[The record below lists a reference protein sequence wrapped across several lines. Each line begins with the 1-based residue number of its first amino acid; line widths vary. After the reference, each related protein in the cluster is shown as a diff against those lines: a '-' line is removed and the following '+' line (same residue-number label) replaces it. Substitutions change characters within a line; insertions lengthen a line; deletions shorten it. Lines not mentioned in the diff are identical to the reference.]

1 MTPVHEQIEKEDSD
15 KALLQKLKKKR
26 NRYESLQLALFLRVL
41 RKGKVSFRKLFNI
54 FLCSAAY
61 ILKSDKSAP
70 SPFILSL
77 ELWNECNAGC
87 LFCRDKKGRIYDVNA
102 QGTGVIDKG
111 KMPVEMAADIIRQL
125 KDDVLIAVLY
135 TNGEPLLY
143 PDLAKLVQAA
153 TESRVATMMATN
165 GLLWTQEKARAVLSA
180 GIDFIKIQLSGY
192 TQDIYSVQI
201 RYGDV
206 EKLKDN
212 IRMLARINEEEG
224 YKAVIMVDYILYHYN
239 RHQLDLVK
247 EFCKELG
254 VMLNI
259 RPGNPKGGLEDKEP
273 PLHPQPLPLK
283 ISCDWLWKGMQ
294 VNWNGDVLQCCD
306 GVVWSG
312 SEPYATFRSGAVNA
326 REIWNGPKA
335 RKTRA
340 IMRVQ
345 GRGGM
350 PMCSQ
355 CTRTG
360 VAFKW

>member
-1 MTPVHEQIEKEDSD
+1 MTFLKEQQNLGN
-15 KALLQKLKKKR
+15 ANRLLEKLKKRR
-26 NRYESLQLALFLRVL
+26 NQYEPLKAALFFRVL
-41 RKGKVSFRKLFNI
+41 RKGKVSLRKLFNV

-61 ILKSDKSAP
+61 FLKSDRSAP

-87 LFCRDKKGRIYDVNA
+87 LFCRDKKGRIYDVNP
-102 QGTGVIDKG
+102 QGIGTIDKG
-111 KMPVEMAADIIRQL
+111 KMPLEMAADIIKQL
-125 KDDVLIAVLY
+125 KEDVLIAVLY

-143 PDLAKLVQAA
+143 PDLPKLVQVA
-153 TESRVATMMATN
+153 TENHVATMMATN
-165 GLLWTQEKARAVLSA
+165 GLLWTEEKARAVLSA

-201 RYGDV
+201 RYGNV

-212 IRMLARINEEEG
+212 IRMLARVNEEEG
-224 YKAVIMVDYILYHYN
+224 YKAVIMIDYILYNYN

-259 RPGNPKGGLEDKEP
+259 RPGNPKGGLEEKEP

-294 VNWNGDVLQCCD
+294 INWNGDVLQCCD
-306 GVVWSG
+306 GVVWSK
-312 SEPYATFRSGAVNA
+312 SEPYATFRLGEINA
-326 REIWNGPKA
+326 RAIWNGPKA

-340 IMRVQ
+340 IMRTK